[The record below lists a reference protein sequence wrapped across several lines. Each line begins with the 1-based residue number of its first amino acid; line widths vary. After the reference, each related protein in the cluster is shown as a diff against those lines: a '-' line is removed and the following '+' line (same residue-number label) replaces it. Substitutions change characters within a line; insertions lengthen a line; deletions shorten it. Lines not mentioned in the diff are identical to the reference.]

1 MFFYEIIVQVPL
13 RKTNLNGG
21 VGTRGIPPVPDNQTR
36 FTGVGSTINPIGRLN
51 NTAYPQQHHLMTTLT
66 RNNGS
71 EGFTTTA
78 KPSKSL
84 QIFKTHNFDNKK
96 IKDSYI
102 RHKIQ

>member
-1 MFFYEIIVQVPL
+1 MRLYEIIVQVPL

-36 FTGVGSTINPIGRLN
+36 FTGIGSTINPIGRLN

-78 KPSKSL
+78 KPSKSYK
-84 QIFKTHNFDNKK
+84 IFNSHNFDNKLTFDK
-96 IKDSYI
+96 GIL
-102 RHKIQ
+102 HKT

>member
-21 VGTRGIPPVPDNQTR
+21 VGTRGIPPVPDSQTR
-36 FTGVGSTINPIGRLN
+36 FTGIGSTINPIGRLN

-84 QIFKTHNFDNKK
+84 QIFKPHNFDNKK

-102 RHKIQ
+102 RH

>member
-1 MFFYEIIVQVPL
+1 MRLYKIIVQVPL

-36 FTGVGSTINPIGRLN
+36 FTGIGSTINPIGRLN

-78 KPSKSL
+78 KPSKS
-84 QIFKTHNFDNKK
+84 
-96 IKDSYI
+96 
-102 RHKIQ
+102 